1 MENDYKVF
9 LLKQREA
16 QSKFEYFLL
25 GITLTFLLVTFQ
37 LSNKSEDL
45 GFNYILIIAWLL
57 IIFSVFFGIY
67 RLRRTYVLYGIEAD
81 YLAAIMKYGKTD
93 EVENVF
99 NPMKAQQQKKLVIS
113 GYIQL
118 YTMIIGFLIYL
129 LFLVSSFYPSFF
141 GPFRWHP

>member
-1 MENDYKVF
+1 MENDYKDF
-9 LLKQREA
+9 LIKQREA

-25 GITLTFLLVTFQ
+25 GITLTFLLITFQ
-37 LSNKSEDL
+37 MSNKSEDL

-57 IIFSVFFGIY
+57 IIISVFLGIY

-81 YLAAIMKYGKTD
+81 YLAAIVRYGKTD

-99 NPMKAQQQKKLVIS
+99 NPMKAKQQKRLVIS

-118 YTMIIGFLIYL
+118 YTMIIGFIFYL
-129 LFLVSSFYPSFF
+129 LFLTSSFYPSVFSYF
-141 GPFRWHP
+141 KWNP